1 MSETPPLGF
10 VSLFFPSAA
19 IGRSSPPPR
28 FCFPS
33 RFLISTSSFR
43 FYFVLKGFLIIAMA
57 LWQGFNQQLRRVL
70 PKAAG
75 EPCLTQSRRYVSSTI
90 PRRIGGTVNVNQWGL
105 GTKKGLQLFSQGWKP
120 AQRSFSASAQAA
132 HGHIHAPKPGEE

>member
-19 IGRSSPPPR
+19 IGRSSHPPQ

-33 RFLISTSSFR
+33 RFSISTSSFH
-43 FYFVLKGFLIIAMA
+43 FYFVLKLSYITMA

-70 PKAAG
+70 PKATG
-75 EPCLTQSRRYVSSTI
+75 EACLTQSRRYVSSTI

-105 GTKKGLQLFSQGWKP
+105 GAKKGLQLSSQGWKS